1 MIFLLFVFVT
11 LAEIYVLASV
21 GGAIGGFWTVAL
33 VILTAFL
40 GSFLLKQQGFATL
53 KKAQNS
59 IQNGQAPS
67 IELLEGV
74 VILVSGVLLL
84 TPGFLTDFVGL
95 LGLLPFSRGALIQY
109 FLLKNANRIFKK
121 TSVFTHK
128 TSTKNRENNQQN
140 KIIEGEFWED

>member
-128 TSTKNRENNQQN
+128 ASTKNRENNQQN